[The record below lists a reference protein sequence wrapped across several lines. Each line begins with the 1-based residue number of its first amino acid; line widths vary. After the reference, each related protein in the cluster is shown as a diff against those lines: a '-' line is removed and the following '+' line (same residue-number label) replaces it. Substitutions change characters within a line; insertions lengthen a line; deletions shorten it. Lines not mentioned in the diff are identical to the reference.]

1 MATKEPTLSPEEA
14 AAAEALR
21 VELTNMTG
29 TQRAAV
35 LTLLLGEQQA
45 AEIIKYMDPKEVQS
59 LGGAMVSVADVSQEA
74 VNAILDDFVA
84 TFKKQSNLGLGT
96 TDYVEKVMK
105 RALGDDKAASVLGR
119 IMPGQSSKGLEVL
132 QWMDARSIAELVQDE
147 HPQIVALIVSYLDFG
162 LASDVL
168 GLLDT
173 QMQSE
178 VIIRIATLEMV
189 DPAALKELEKVM
201 QSKFKANTSLRSSQV
216 GGVKAAAKIMNFTK
230 ETMEKRILNDV
241 KKADKDLMQAIQDNM
256 FTFDNLGM
264 SDDRSLQTLLRSV
277 EMEDLIL
284 SLKGADEFLKDKL
297 FGCMSTRAAANI
309 QDEMEALGPIR
320 LTEVQNAQKR
330 IIAVARKMSDE
341 GTIVLAGR
349 GGDEMV

>member
-1 MATKEPTLSPEEA
+1 
-14 AAAEALR
+14 
-21 VELTNMTG
+21 VN
-29 TQRAAV
+29 AV
-35 LTLLLGEQQA
+35 LDEFL
-45 AEIIKYMDPKEVQS
+45 EIIK
-59 LGGAMVSVADVSQEA
+59 
-74 VNAILDDFVA
+74 
-84 TFKKQSNLGLGT
+84 KQTSLGLGAGN
-96 TDYVEKVMK
+96 YIRNVLQK
-105 RALGDDKAASVLGR
+105 ALGDDKAQSVLSR
-119 IMPGQSSKGLEVL
+119 ITPASSERPIEILD
-132 QWMDARSIAELVQDE
+132 WMDARSIAELVQDE

-230 ETMEKRILNDV
+230 EAMEKRILNDV

-297 FGCMSTRAAANI
+297 FGCMSSRAAANI